1 MCALVGSILKDLDDP
16 VFRVRPRDHSRE
28 GVLSRELLVTL
39 LLFMTGDGNRRGYGH
54 LLERFWAQCQLQGIV
69 LPTADPVSAS
79 AFCQARAKISPELL
93 RAMLARMAAEFER
106 AFPKACRW
114 HGLRVFAVDGSKF
127 DLQRGDELQRVFG
140 RPENGYS
147 PQATVSTL
155 VNVCSG
161 VALEAR
167 IAPFASCERKL
178 LLQHLDTLKPG
189 DVLILDRG
197 YPSHEVLHELM
208 KRKLDFLIRVP
219 NSHTFESFDWL
230 RQTGRNDYR
239 LVLNPPAG
247 AAASAREPLE
257 LRGIQLT
264 QPSGEKSY
272 FVTSL
277 RRSDFTRHQ
286 LAELYHL
293 RWRIEESYKTAK
305 SSYLQQRQFHA
316 RTAQGVRQEIVAQF
330 LFMAIA
336 RFLTAAAARR
346 HRAKFLDL
354 SVKASILNL
363 ADSLT
368 ILLLAGAAAIS
379 QLTPRLLTAV
389 ARNRDRRRR
398 GRSCPRRSFKPGP
411 KWGPSGRRGA

>member
-1 MCALVGSILKDLDDP
+1 M
-16 VFRVRPRDHSRE
+16 FRVHPRDHSRE

-39 LLFMTGDGNRRGYGH
+39 LLFMAGDGNRRGYGH
-54 LLERFWAQCQLQGIV
+54 LVDRFWAHCQLQGID
-69 LPTADPVSAS
+69 LPTANPVSAS
-79 AFCQARAKISPELL
+79 AFCQARAKVSPALL
-93 RAMLARMAAEFER
+93 LAILGRVAALFEHTF
-106 AFPKACRW
+106 AKECRW
-114 HGLRVFAVDGSKF
+114 HGLRLFAVDGSKF
-127 DLQRGDELQRVFG
+127 DLQRGDELQRSFG
-140 RPENGYS
+140 RPESGHS

-161 VALEAR
+161 IPLEVR

-197 YPSHEVLHELM
+197 YPSHDVLHELV

-219 NSHTFESFDWL
+219 SSHTFESFDWL

-239 LVLNPPAG
+239 IVLNPPAG
-247 AAASAREPLE
+247 SDRARKPLE

-264 QPSGEKSY
+264 QPGGEKSY

-286 LAELYHL
+286 IAELYHL
-293 RWRIEESYKTAK
+293 RWRIEEFYKTAK
-305 SSYLQQRQFHA
+305 SSYLNQRQFHA
-316 RTAQGVRQEIVAQF
+316 RTAQGVRQEIIAQF
-330 LFMAIA
+330 LFMAVA

-346 HRAKFLDL
+346 HHAEFRDL
-354 SVKASILNL
+354 SVKSSILNL

-368 ILLLAGAAAIS
+368 TLILAGAAAVAR
-379 QLTPRLLTAV
+379 LTPQLLAAV
-389 ARNRDRRRR
+389 ARNRDRRRW

-411 KWGPSGRRGA
+411 RWGPGGRRGA